1 MLERSV
7 WAEID
12 LSAVEHNVKE
22 IRRWVKPTAKLCAV
36 VKADGYGHGAVPT
49 AKAVLKAGA
58 DCLAVAIVSE
68 ALELRQAGIDV
79 PILILGYTPPEQA
92 EIVIANDI
100 TQTVFSLEV
109 AQALSAAAVRLG
121 STARVHIKVDTG
133 MGRVGIRP
141 QESGDFALKVAALP
155 NIFIEG
161 IYSHFAASDSSDK
174 SFTLQ
179 QYKRFMAAVERVEA
193 RGIKIPVRH
202 VANSAAVLDLP
213 QTHLDM
219 IRPGI
224 ILYGLWPSDEVK
236 HQLDLRPAMK
246 LKAQIGFVKSVP
258 VGTPIS
264 YGLAFY
270 TQRQSRIATL
280 PVGYA
285 DGWSRLLA
293 NRAKVL
299 IKGQPAALVGRV
311 CMDQCMVDV
320 TEIPGVRAGEEA
332 LLFGGSELPVEE
344 VARHMGTIHYE
355 VICMIGKR
363 VPRSY
368 PD

>member
-12 LSAVEHNVKE
+12 LAAIEHNVKE

-36 VKADGYGHGAVPT
+36 VKADGYGHGALPA
-49 AKAVLKAGA
+49 AKAALASGA

-68 ALELRQAGIDV
+68 ALELRQAGLDV
-79 PILILGYTPPEQA
+79 PILVLGYTPPEQA
-92 EIVIANDI
+92 ETVITNDI

-109 AQALSAAAVRLG
+109 ARALSAAAVSQGR
-121 STARVHIKVDTG
+121 TAKVHIKVDTG

-141 QESGDFALKVAALP
+141 QESGEFAVAVNSLP
-155 NIFIEG
+155 NVEIEG

-174 SFTLQ
+174 AFTLQ
-179 QYKRFMAAVERVEA
+179 QFKRFLAAVERVEA
-193 RGIKIPVRH
+193 RGIRIPIRH
-202 VANSAAVLDLP
+202 IANSAAVLDLP
-213 QTHLDM
+213 ETHLDM

-224 ILYGLWPSDEVK
+224 ILYGLWPSEEVR

-246 LKAQIGFVKSVP
+246 LKAQVGFVKAVP
-258 VGTPIS
+258 TGTPIS

-270 TQRQSRIATL
+270 TQRPSRIATL

-285 DGWSRLLA
+285 DGWARSLA

-299 IKGQPAALVGRV
+299 VKGQRATVVGRI

-320 TEIPGVRAGEEA
+320 TDIAGVRAGDEA
-332 LLFGGSELPVEE
+332 LLFGGDELPVEE

-368 PD
+368 L

>member
-22 IRRWVKPTAKLCAV
+22 IRQWVKPSAKLCAV
-36 VKADGYGHGAVPT
+36 VKADGYGHGAVPV
-49 AKAVLKAGA
+49 ARAVLAAGA

-68 ALELRQAGIDV
+68 ALELRQAGITV
-79 PILILGYTPPEQA
+79 PILVLGYTPPEQA

-109 AQALSAAAVRLG
+109 AQALSAAALEQNRIAKL
-121 STARVHIKVDTG
+121 HIKVDTG

-141 QESGDFALKVAALP
+141 QESGDFAAAVSALP
-155 NIFIEG
+155 HVFLEG
-161 IYSHFAASDSSDK
+161 IYSHFAASDSNDK
-174 SFTLQ
+174 AFTLQ
-179 QYKRFMAAVERVEA
+179 QYRRFSAAVERVKA
-193 RGIKIPVRH
+193 RGIEIPIRH
-202 VANSAAVLDLP
+202 IANSAAVLDLP
-213 QTHLDM
+213 EMHLDM

-224 ILYGLWPSDEVK
+224 ILYGLWPSEEVR
-236 HQLDLRPAMK
+236 HQLNLKPAMK
-246 LKAQIGFVKSVP
+246 LKAQVGFVKSVP
-258 VGTPIS
+258 AGTPIS

-270 TQRQSRIATL
+270 TQRASRIATL

-285 DGWSRLLA
+285 DGWSRSLA

-299 IKGQPAALVGRV
+299 VKGQRATVVGRV

-320 TEIPGVRAGEEA
+320 TDVSGVAAGDEA
-332 LLFGGSELPVEE
+332 LLFGGEELPVEE

-368 PD
+368 V